1 MSMLKSIARGC
12 RLPPQAR
19 LNGAFRVD
27 YPMGISLLF
36 AGAPFMYAD
45 RAAQPAFRVKCATEQ
60 PGVADWTV
68 PSVDFG
74 VPTDEDMLKGVEAAI
89 TAAFNGQSVFAGC
102 AGGIGRTGTFLS
114 VVLKVLQPDLP
125 AAQIVPTIRRIYL
138 SHAVE
143 TKGQKELIE
152 RIDVSALRRKIK
164 WLWLA
169 AVWRKLRGH

>member
-1 MSMLKSIARGC
+1 MLKSIAQKVQIYGRSHMNGC
-12 RLPPQAR
+12 FTVQFPLIRK
-19 LNGAFRVD
+19 FWF
-27 YPMGISLLF
+27 Y
-36 AGAPFMYAD
+36 GAPFMYAGEVGNG
-45 RAAQPAFRVKCATEQ
+45 FKVKCATEQ
-60 PGVADWTV
+60 PGAADFTI

-89 TAAFNGQSVFAGC
+89 IAAFNGQPVFAGC
-102 AGGIGRTGTFLS
+102 MGGIGRTGTFLS

-125 AAQIVPTIRRIYL
+125 ASQIVSTIRQVYL

-169 AVWRKLRGH
+169 AVWRRMRGRA